1 MSSEN
6 DLVKRFGDLIKQS
19 TPSIV
24 RSQTGLSITQN
35 GQTFQI
41 PFAIDDQVISSKTLT
56 KK

>member
-35 GQTFQI
+35 GQTYEI
-41 PFAIDDQVISSKTLT
+41 PFAVDRQVISSKNLT